1 MIVAVIAV
9 RMVQPAVHKIVDVV
23 TMRHRLVSAARAVLV
38 GAVRFRR
45 AVHRVCRGDLDD
57 MLVDMIIVHM
67 VKMTIVQIIDMAV
80 MTYRSMSAVRAVN
93 VSVIGMMLLR
103 TGRHLAVLSLTIF
116 VESSGVPACPIAPNF
131 GARFFHVQSIAV

>member
-9 RMVQPAVHKIVDVV
+9 RMVQSAVHKIVDVV
-23 TMRHRLVSAARAVLV
+23 TVRHRLVSAARAVLV

-67 VKMTIVQIIDMAV
+67 VEMTIVQIIDMAV
-80 MTYRSMSAVRAVN
+80 MTYRGMSAVRAVN
-93 VSVIGMMLLR
+93 VSVIGMMLLQ
-103 TGRHLAVLSLTIF
+103 TGRHLAVLS
-116 VESSGVPACPIAPNF
+116 
-131 GARFFHVQSIAV
+131 